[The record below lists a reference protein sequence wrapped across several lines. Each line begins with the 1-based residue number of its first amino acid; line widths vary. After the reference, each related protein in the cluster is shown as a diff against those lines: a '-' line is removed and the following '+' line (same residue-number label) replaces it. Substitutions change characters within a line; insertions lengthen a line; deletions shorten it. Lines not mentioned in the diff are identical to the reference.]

1 MSDLNT
7 EFQDIHDRYG
17 SMIRAGV
24 RHALGAE
31 TDAEDVIIECEL
43 ALFTALHGSERHPPR
58 SLVYRIIKNKVADH
72 LRQTIKQ
79 RRIIAEVERS
89 IRELAA
95 IKKHQSLDQGLSL
108 TSAEIRVLSLL
119 AAGLGNA
126 EIAQRLSISKN
137 TIRSHLKR
145 IYKAIGCNNRLKVA
159 IWANSLFK
167 AEKDPDPA
175 SHRRANS

>member
-1 MSDLNT
+1 MSDLDT
-7 EFQDIHDRYG
+7 EFEKIRERYG

-72 LRQTIKQ
+72 
-79 RRIIAEVERS
+79 
-89 IRELAA
+89 
-95 IKKHQSLDQGLSL
+95 D
-108 TSAEIRVLSLL
+108 
-119 AAGLGNA
+119 

-137 TIRSHLKR
+137 TIRSHLKGYTR
-145 IYKAIGCNNRLKVA
+145 LWAAIIG
-159 IWANSLFK
+159 
-167 AEKDPDPA
+167 
-175 SHRRANS
+175 

>member
-1 MSDLNT
+1 MSDLDT
-7 EFQDIHDRYG
+7 EFEKIRERYG

-72 LRQTIKQ
+72 
-79 RRIIAEVERS
+79 
-89 IRELAA
+89 
-95 IKKHQSLDQGLSL
+95 D
-108 TSAEIRVLSLL
+108 
-119 AAGLGNA
+119 

-145 IYKAIGCNNRLKVA
+145 IYKALGCNNRLKVA

-167 AEKDPDPA
+167 AEKHPA
-175 SHRRANS
+175 PVSHRQANPITSDKSIA